1 MTASS
6 ITIQTRTA
14 ELMAFIQALPAA
26 KQESARQLLE
36 QRLAKSGPESEVLYW
51 YPEFNGVVCVCF
63 LRGRMLFS
71 AFSGRKGKP
80 DFTYTFSAVEQL
92 EGHLGRWVA
101 FHNAVAERKALE
113 QAQKAAW
120 QPKLNIGD
128 VFVSQWGYEQTNVDY
143 YQVVAV
149 NGKFVDLRKID
160 KEVNFASE
168 KHGACR
174 PIPDCFVSDEVL
186 TKKTYQFNTLDPE
199 SCVIKLNSYESAFI
213 KKPKLV
219 EGKKVY
225 ESDMWTANY

>member
-113 QAQKAAW
+113 QAQ
-120 QPKLNIGD
+120 
-128 VFVSQWGYEQTNVDY
+128 
-143 YQVVAV
+143 
-149 NGKFVDLRKID
+149 
-160 KEVNFASE
+160 
-168 KHGACR
+168 
-174 PIPDCFVSDEVL
+174 
-186 TKKTYQFNTLDPE
+186 
-199 SCVIKLNSYESAFI
+199 
-213 KKPKLV
+213 
-219 EGKKVY
+219 
-225 ESDMWTANY
+225 